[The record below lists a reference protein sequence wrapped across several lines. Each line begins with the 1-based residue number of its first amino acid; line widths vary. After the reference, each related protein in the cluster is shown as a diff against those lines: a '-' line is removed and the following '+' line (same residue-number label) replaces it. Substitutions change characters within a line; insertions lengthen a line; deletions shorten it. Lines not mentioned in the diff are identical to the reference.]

1 MYFQLIIYAIV
12 ANGLFEFLA
21 SASLLKYIDIPD
33 VRDYY
38 LSVFH
43 GAQSPIFER
52 VLGYYSFLNGLIR
65 VFGGMN
71 LYQQTAANI
80 VALSYFSQAAFLAS
94 EQFTHKSVNKSQA
107 QYAMGFCVIFGAL
120 SLYNYF

>member
-1 MYFQLIIYAIV
+1 MYFQIIIYAIV

-21 SASLLKYIDIPD
+21 SASLLQFIDFPD

-38 LSVFH
+38 LSVFQ
-43 GAQSPIFER
+43 GAQTPIFER

-94 EQFTHKSVNKSQA
+94 EQFTHKSLDKSHA
-107 QYAMGFCVIFGAL
+107 QYAMGFCIIFGAL

>member
-1 MYFQLIIYAIV
+1 MYFQIIIYAIV
-12 ANGLFEFLA
+12 ANGFFDFLVTVC
-21 SASLLKYIDIPD
+21 LLKYIDIPD

-38 LSVFH
+38 LSVFQ
-43 GAQSPIFER
+43 GAQTPIFER

-94 EQFTHKSVNKSQA
+94 EQFTHKSLDKSHA
-107 QYAMGFCVIFGAL
+107 QYAMGFCIIFGAL